1 MNPCPILP
9 TEPGRPKPSSGTESL
24 GDLPPL
30 LWNQMDPASRQQ
42 LVQWIVVLIR
52 RIRIPSPEKEVND
65 HETLSWPNTYI
76 RSNTYGSEGIAL
88 LGYWS

>member
-1 MNPCPILP
+1 M
-9 TEPGRPKPSSGTESL
+9 GTEFL

-30 LWNQMDPASRQQ
+30 LWSQMDPASRQQ

-65 HETLSWPNTYI
+65 HETC
-76 RSNTYGSEGIAL
+76 
-88 LGYWS
+88 